1 LDLERGQPPARPG
14 LLRRPLDHFARDVVP
29 VTASALVRPAR
40 IQRLTLF
47 VEQLARQ
54 RARRRSSVDGSVMRG
69 PGAKQLLRLIPDAA
83 IHDWLMLTGMPNL
96 PVPDLT

>member
-29 VTASALVRPAR
+29 VTASALIRPAR

-54 RARRRSSVDGSVMRG
+54 RTRHCSSVDGSVARG
-69 PGAKQLLRLIPDAA
+69 LLSQLALRTFPELS
-83 IHDWLMLTGMPNL
+83 IHDRWMLARMPDLAVPNL
-96 PVPDLT
+96 T